1 MFKVPIVIKPLLSLE
16 ELSRDLQ
23 LTRQSR
29 YKKLKRAEE
38 ETREIIERVMEEGD
52 RALRYYTKK
61 FDGCDIR
68 KWLVEEKELQN
79 SWKEMDKG
87 FQEAITE
94 IEKRVRSFHQRQKPS
109 SWWEEHYM
117 SLWGER
123 WKPLRSVAC
132 YVPGG
137 RFPYPSSLL
146 MTVIPAQIAGVEE
159 IIVLTPP
166 DAQGKVKKEI
176 LAIAFFLGIKKVYR
190 VGGAQAIAGVSFGT
204 SSLPAV
210 DKIVG
215 PGNIYVTAAKKLLQG
230 IVGIDSLAG
239 PSEVVIVGDRTSSP
253 HWLALDLLA
262 QAEHDPLS
270 LSILLSP
277 DEGILLETKRYLERE
292 LQNQPLSFSREIPL
306 YLYQVESKEKAW
318 EVVNFIAPE
327 HLQIVTE
334 SPEKDWLKVENAGA
348 LFLGPQAPVALG
360 DYGYGP
366 NHVLPTGGGA
376 AFSSPLSVRDF
387 GKFSSFIFPQNDQ
400 ALQWEEFS
408 RLAEIEGLYYHRRS
422 LLARGGSEWPIS

>member
-1 MFKVPIVIKPLLSLE
+1 MSRVPIVIKPVSNLE
-16 ELSRDLQ
+16 ELSWSLQ
-23 LTRQSR
+23 LNRQLL
-29 YKKLKRAEE
+29 YKKLKKAEE
-38 ETREIIERVMEEGD
+38 EVKEIVERVMEEGD

-68 KWLVEEKELQN
+68 KWLIEERELQN
-79 SWKEMDKG
+79 SWEEMDKS
-87 FQEAITE
+87 FQETIGE
-94 IEKRVRSFHQRQKPS
+94 IEKNVRSFHQKQKPF
-109 SWWEEHYM
+109 SWWEER
-117 SLWGER
+117 SASFLGER
-123 WKPLRSVAC
+123 WRPLNSVAC
-132 YVPGG
+132 YIPGG

-146 MTVIPAQIAGVEE
+146 MTVVPAQIAGVKE

-176 LAIAFFLGIKKVYR
+176 LATAFFLGVKKVYR
-190 VGGAQAIAGVSFGT
+190 VGGAQAIAGISFGT

-239 PSEVVIVGDRTSSP
+239 PSEVVIVADKTSSP

-292 LQNQPLSFSREIPL
+292 LQNQPLSFSRETPI
-306 YLYQVESKEKAW
+306 YLYQIESKEKVW
-318 EVVNFIAPE
+318 EVVNFLAPE

-334 SPEKDWLKVENAGA
+334 NPEKDCLKVKNAGA

-366 NHVLPTGGGA
+366 NHVLPTGRGA
-376 AFSSPLSVRDF
+376 VFSSPLSVRDF
-387 GKFSSFIFPQNDQ
+387 GKFSSFIYPQDDQ
-400 ALQWEEFS
+400 TLQWERFS

-422 LLARGGSEWPIS
+422 LLARGGREWPL

>member
-1 MFKVPIVIKPLLSLE
+1 MPKVPIVIKPLPDQE
-16 ELSRDLQ
+16 ELSQSLQ
-23 LTRQSR
+23 LSRQLL
-29 YKKLKRAEE
+29 YKKLKKVEE
-38 ETREIIERVMEEGD
+38 EVREIVEKVMEEGD
-52 RALRYYTKK
+52 RALHYYTKK
-61 FDGCDIR
+61 FDGCDIK
-68 KWLVEEKELQN
+68 KWLIEEKELQN
-79 SWKEMDKG
+79 SWEEMDKS
-87 FQEAITE
+87 FQKIISD
-94 IEKRVRSFHQRQKPS
+94 IEKRVRSFHERQKPF
-109 SWWEEHYM
+109 SWWEEHSA

-123 WKPLRSVAC
+123 WRPLHSVAC

-176 LAIAFFLGIKKVYR
+176 LAAAFFLGVKKVYR
-190 VGGAQAIAGVSFGT
+190 VGGAQAVAGACFGT
-204 SSLPAV
+204 YSLPAV

-230 IVGIDSLAG
+230 VVGIDSLAG
-239 PSEVVIVGDRTSSP
+239 PSEVVIVADKTASP

-292 LQNQPLSFSREIPL
+292 LQNQPLSFSREIPI
-306 YLYQVESKEKAW
+306 YLYQVENKEKAW
-318 EVVNFIAPE
+318 EAVNFLAPE
-327 HLQIVTE
+327 HLQIITE
-334 SPEKDWLKVENAGA
+334 NPEKDWLKIKNAGA

-366 NHVLPTGGGA
+366 NHVLPTDKGA

-387 GKFSSFIFPQNDQ
+387 GKFSSFIFPQDDET
-400 ALQWEEFS
+400 LPWEQFS
-408 RLAEIEGLYYHRRS
+408 QLAEIEGLYYHQRS
-422 LLARGGSEWPIS
+422 LLARGGKEWPL